1 MLILL
6 FIMSLTNN
14 IQMSIVV
21 LMHFLYF
28 YSKNW
33 LYTLIYEENIL
44 YQDNVFL
51 PFILPFN
58 YTCGSRYNGDKHSH
72 DNFVC

>member
-33 LYTLIYEENIL
+33 LYTLMYEENIL